1 MSKLTS
7 RQSGV
12 FRPRRQWTVGF
23 KLSALAL
30 ALAGAPAFGA
40 EQTGGDGNTA
50 SVMVVTGKPDGTSIP
65 VAKSATGAT
74 KTDTPLLEIPQSVS
88 VVNKEQMT
96 AQNAQTVAQA
106 LRYTAGV
113 RSEIRGDSTA
123 GAPYLF
129 SRGFYL
135 EQFLDGSRMPSDTS
149 FGYAIANFDPYG
161 LERIEILHGPAS
173 VLYGQ
178 VNPGGVANL
187 VSKRPTATPV
197 HEVFTTIGSHNR
209 YQAGFD
215 LGGKLTD
222 DGRLLYRLTGTGLDS
237 DTQVK
242 DTRQKR
248 LYIAPAVTWRPND
261 DTSLTI
267 LAKYQRDPDVGYYNF
282 VPAAGSL
289 FNAAD
294 GKISPHT
301 NMGAPGFDNHSRT
314 QYSVG
319 YEFEHRLNNVFT
331 LRQNTH
337 YSYVKDDLDNVFSNG
352 FAAGSDDTV
361 NRYAFFNDE
370 HAKVFTID
378 NQVLADFDTGPV
390 SHTLLTGVDFQRI
403 LYRETVGLG
412 AAPTLNVFSPDY
424 GDIAAPA
431 TSSDDFI
438 RQKQL
443 GAYSQDQMSFGNW
456 RYLLG
461 VREDWA
467 DADDVNPVTASSTA
481 QSSRAFTWR
490 TGLVYLFD
498 NGIAPYASF
507 AKSFTPQVGE
517 LYGGGMAKPT
527 TANQYEV
534 GVKYQP
540 AGSESFTTASLFDL
554 TEENVLT
561 ADAEHT
567 GFSTQAGK
575 VRSKGLELEEHA
587 RLTDNLQ
594 LIASYTYLHAVTV
607 DSNDSATTLDG
618 DSTPLAGKRIW
629 GMPRNTVSTWLDYSF
644 HNGILQGFGTS
655 AGVRY
660 LSASY
665 DTSNTIRVPSVTLF
679 DAGVHYD
686 TGQHWLLSLNAMNL
700 FDRHY
705 VASCYSANT
714 CTYGDGAEVL
724 ATARYRW

>member
-1 MSKLTS
+1 MSKIRF
-7 RQSGV
+7 RQGGV
-12 FRPRRQWTVGF
+12 IRQRRLFAVEFT
-23 KLSALAL
+23 LSAMALAL
-30 ALAGAPAFGA
+30 TGAQAFAADQARDNAG
-40 EQTGGDGNTA
+40 TSN
-50 SVMVVTGKPDGTSIP
+50 VMTVTGKQDGTTIP
-65 VAKSATGAT
+65 VAKSVSSAT
-74 KTDTPLLEIPQSVS
+74 KTDTPIIEIPQSVS
-88 VVNKEQMT
+88 VVNKEQIK

-113 RSEIRGDSTA
+113 RSELRGDSTA

-135 EQFLDGSRMPSDTS
+135 EQLLDGSRMPSDTS

-187 VSKRPTATPV
+187 VSKRPTETPV
-197 HEVFTTIGSHNR
+197 HEVFTTVGSHNR

-222 DGRLLYRLTGTGLDS
+222 DGKLLYRLTGTGLDS

-242 DTRQKR
+242 DTKQKR

-261 DTSLTI
+261 DTSLTV
-267 LAKYQRDPDVGYYNF
+267 LAKYQHDPDVGYYNF

-289 FNAAD
+289 FNTAD
-294 GKISPHT
+294 GKISSHT
-301 NMGAPGFDNHSRT
+301 NMGARGFDSHSRT
-314 QYSVG
+314 QFSVG
-319 YEFEHRLNNVFT
+319 YEFEHRLNDVFT

-352 FAAGSDDTV
+352 FVSGSDDTV
-361 NRYAFFNDE
+361 NRYAFFNNE

-378 NQVLADFDTGPV
+378 NQVLADFATGPV
-390 SHTLLTGVDFQRI
+390 SHSLLTGVDFQRI

-412 AAPTLNVFSPDY
+412 AASTLNVFSPDY
-424 GDIAAPA
+424 GDIATPA

-461 VREDWA
+461 MREDWA

-517 LYGGGMAKPT
+517 LFGGGMAKPT

-540 AGSESFTTASLFDL
+540 TGSQSFATASLFDL

-561 ADAEHT
+561 ADPENP
-567 GFSTQAGK
+567 GYSTQAGK

-587 RLTDNLQ
+587 HITDNLQ

-607 DSNDSATTLDG
+607 DSNDSATTIDG
-618 DSTPLAGKRIW
+618 DSTPMAGKRIW

-700 FDRHY
+700 LDRHY

-714 CTYGDGAEVL
+714 CTYGDGAQVL